1 MSVRG
6 KLNFVVGVNAAIIVA
21 LLLASRYL
29 AGAQEANL
37 AQTRRDAAAAAQW
50 AAVSAQL
57 AELDAL
63 YNRSIILQMMG
74 ESPAETIAALERGAG
89 RLLAPGAGAGV
100 LDKTLRG
107 VAERL
112 GPGVTQL
119 KNGDAYGASEN
130 YMKGLKPALNAV
142 ADTIKSLTE
151 VVEREAA
158 VRGAAVAR
166 KAEYFEIGGWAM
178 LAAAIGTIVT
188 AALMTHRLT
197 TTLRD
202 TVASIHAGVERAYDS
217 AHRVTESGNELAD
230 GNVEQTAALTE
241 TATALTALS
250 SMTRENSSNAGQAK
264 YAAAGTREAAEKGA
278 GEIERLNGAMAAIE
292 GSTKDVASIIR
303 TIEEIAFQTNILALN
318 AAVEAAR
325 AGEAGAGFAVV
336 AEEVRN
342 LAQRSAVAARE
353 TAGRL
358 DRAEVNSR
366 LGTEVGRAVG
376 ASLVGIL
383 EKARQVD
390 LLVAEI
396 SVACGKQIQGIGQL
410 GKASTTMD
418 RVIAANT
425 TQVEQTVQIS
435 HDLEVQAGAMAEALD
450 RLEDLLGGRGEQP
463 GRPQATTGEA
473 EAGRL
478 RTRERTPAWR
488 AVPSAPGNALNAHR
502 S

>member
-29 AGAQEANL
+29 AGVQEANL
-37 AQTRRDAAAAAQW
+37 AQTRRDDAAAAQW
-50 AAVSAQL
+50 AAVSGHL

-74 ESPAETIAALERGAG
+74 ESPADSIAAMERGAD
-89 RLLAPGAGAGV
+89 RLTGTDAAGG
-100 LDKTLRG
+100 LEKSLRG
-107 VAERL
+107 VAESL
-112 GPGVTQL
+112 GPGVAQL
-119 KNGDAYGASEN
+119 KNGDAYGASET
-130 YMKGLKPALNAV
+130 YLKGLKPALNVVAATIRSLFEAV
-142 ADTIKSLTE
+142 D
-151 VVEREAA
+151 REAA
-158 VRGAAVAR
+158 VRAAAVAR
-166 KAEYFEIGGWAM
+166 KAEYFKVGGWGM
-178 LAAAIGTIVT
+178 LAAAVATIVT

-202 TVASIHAGVERAYDS
+202 TVAQIHAGVERAYDS
-217 AHRVTESGNELAD
+217 AHRVTEAGDALAG
-230 GNVEQTAALTE
+230 GNVQQTAALAE
-241 TATALTALS
+241 TATSLTALA
-250 SMTRENSSNAGQAK
+250 SMTRENSASAGQAK
-264 YAAAGTREAAEKGA
+264 AAAAGTREAAEQGA
-278 GEIERLNGAMAAIE
+278 GEIGRLNGAMAAIE
-292 GSTKDVASIIR
+292 GSTKDVGSIIR

-358 DRAEVNSR
+358 DRAEESSR

-376 ASLVGIL
+376 ASLAGIL
-383 EKARQVD
+383 ERARQVD

-396 SVACGKQIQGIGQL
+396 ATASENQIHGIGQL
-410 GKASTTMD
+410 GDSSGAMD
-418 RVIAANT
+418 RVVAANT

-435 HDLEVQAGAMAEALD
+435 HDLEAQARAMAEALD
-450 RLEDLLGGRGEQP
+450 RLEELLGGRGSP
-463 GRPQATTGEA
+463 PARAAAGGASRGGGGRAPARTTA
-473 EAGRL
+473 R
-478 RTRERTPAWR
+478 R
-488 AVPSAPGNALNAHR
+488 AVPSVPVMR
-502 S
+502 